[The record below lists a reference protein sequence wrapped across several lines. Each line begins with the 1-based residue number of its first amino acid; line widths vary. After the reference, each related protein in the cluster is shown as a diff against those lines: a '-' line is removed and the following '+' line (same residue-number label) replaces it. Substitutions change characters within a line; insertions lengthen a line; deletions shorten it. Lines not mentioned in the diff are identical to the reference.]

1 MFVCLLS
8 LKCEKWQSSDKKCKL
23 VTLTSFARYAIEVL
37 IDMWKIAISY
47 ERGKDSVGKCVT
59 CLLVLGFDVV
69 TSGLVGDIARA
80 LLVLSGTINI
90 WGGAQ
95 SIEGFATLKN
105 VINLLVTSEVRP
117 DISKSVLSKSRL
129 HAFMEKNLGT
139 EICIKFEWRDFDYRR
154 LLQQEWFERGR
165 SKNRYGRL
173 CCVKTNRFGKR

>member
-1 MFVCLLS
+1 MQISHSDVICALRHWGINWHVKNSNKLRTRERFGRQVCYLS
-8 LKCEKWQSSDKKCKL
+8 ACFGFWRSDAGISCRYRESTSS
-23 VTLTSFARYAIEVL
+23 SF
-37 IDMWKIAISY
+37 
-47 ERGKDSVGKCVT
+47 
-59 CLLVLGFDVV
+59 
-69 TSGLVGDIARA
+69 GDNKYLRRRA
-80 LLVLSGTINI
+80 KHWRI
-90 WGGAQ
+90 
-95 SIEGFATLKN
+95 ATLKN

-117 DISKSVLSKSRL
+117 DIWKSVLSKSRL